1 MIYGRG
7 AVARHLNVGVTMH
20 KNESTLD
27 RAVRGGIAVSALG
40 AGLAV
45 GGVLNPVGVALL
57 GVSGIAAATAVTGYC
72 PLYSVLGVSTLTGAP
87 DAT

>member
-1 MIYGRG
+1 VIYGRG
-7 AVARHLNVGVTMH
+7 AVARHLNVGVMMH

-72 PLYSVLGVSTLTGAP
+72 PLYSVLGVSTRTDAP
-87 DAT
+87 DAA